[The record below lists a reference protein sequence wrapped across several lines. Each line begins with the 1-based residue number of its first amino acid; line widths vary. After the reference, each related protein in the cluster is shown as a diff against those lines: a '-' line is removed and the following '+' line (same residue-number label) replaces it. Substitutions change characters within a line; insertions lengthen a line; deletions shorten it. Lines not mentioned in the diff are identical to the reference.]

1 MDALAS
7 LHKVC
12 GEEHVRPGAAADAV
26 DGVVP
31 AYVAAPAS
39 TDEIRELVLVARD
52 AGLRVGVRGASSK
65 LGWGMPPA
73 GLDLLLDLSRQ
84 DRVLEHAAGDLV
96 VRVEPGVRLV
106 ALREHLAPARQQLAL
121 DPPEPGATVGG
132 VIGANASGPSRLL
145 YGTARDLLIGIT
157 VVLADGTV
165 ARAGGKVVKNVAGYD
180 ISKLYIGAVG
190 TLGLVTEA
198 IFRLHP
204 VPAARRVVTVEVA
217 TAADA
222 GRLTQLVTDSQLVPT
237 ALELDWPDPA
247 GPGRLTVVVEGI
259 EPGATSQAESAAGL
273 LGGGAEI
280 TDTVPAGWGQRPYGG
295 ETGPAI
301 GLKVSAEPAALR
313 PMLDALWRVAD
324 LHHLATAVRSSAG
337 SGVSY
342 VGLGAAADAG
352 RDAGGPAVEIA
363 ATVIEL
369 RAAVAPYDGSVV
381 VLQAP
386 PEVKR
391 LVDVWGPVPAVELM
405 RRIKDRFDP
414 EHRMSPGR
422 FVGGI

>member
-26 DGVVP
+26 DGLVP

-52 AGLRVGVRGASSK
+52 AGLRIGVRGAGSK
-65 LGWGMPPA
+65 LGWGMPPT

-145 YGTARDLLIGIT
+145 YGTARALLIGIT
-157 VVLADGTV
+157 VVLAD
-165 ARAGGKVVKNVAGYD
+165 
-180 ISKLYIGAVG
+180 
-190 TLGLVTEA
+190 GLVTEA

-247 GPGRLTVVVEGI
+247 GPGW
-259 EPGATSQAESAAGL
+259 L
-273 LGGGAEI
+273 L
-280 TDTVPAGWGQRPYGG
+280 
-295 ETGPAI
+295 
-301 GLKVSAEPAALR
+301 S
-313 PMLDALWRVAD
+313 
-324 LHHLATAVRSSAG
+324 
-337 SGVSY
+337 
-342 VGLGAAADAG
+342 
-352 RDAGGPAVEIA
+352 
-363 ATVIEL
+363 
-369 RAAVAPYDGSVV
+369 
-381 VLQAP
+381 
-386 PEVKR
+386 
-391 LVDVWGPVPAVELM
+391 
-405 RRIKDRFDP
+405 
-414 EHRMSPGR
+414 
-422 FVGGI
+422 

>member
-26 DGVVP
+26 DGLVP

-52 AGLRVGVRGASSK
+52 AGLRIGVRGAGSK
-65 LGWGMPPA
+65 LGWGMPPT

-180 ISKLYIGAVG
+180 IGKLYIGAVG

-198 IFRLHP
+198 IFLLHP

-217 TAADA
+217 TAAAA
-222 GRLTQLVTDSQLVPT
+222 GRLTQLVPT

-247 GPGRLTVVVEGI
+247 GPGWLTVVVEGI
-259 EPGATSQAESAAGL
+259 ERGATAQAESAAGL

-313 PMLDALWRVAD
+313 PVLDALWRVAD

-342 VGLGAAADAG
+342 VGLSAAADAG
-352 RDAGGPAVEIA
+352 RAGGPAVEIA

-369 RAAVAPYDGSVV
+369 RAAVAPFDGSVV
-381 VLQAP
+381 VLRAP

-391 LVDVWGPVPAVELM
+391 LVDVCGPVPAVELM